1 MTLKQY
7 LRECGECER
16 QSTDW
21 TQGHNH
27 AGKMAK
33 GELRDLIMNAV
44 EVYKM
49 LDPNDEI
56 PGWIASYITLSS
68 DYIHSVK
75 ESLAEEAT
83 EMYNDWQEDNYEE
96 EPVPTEYITERKR
109 K

>member
-7 LRECGECER
+7 LKECGECER

-21 TQGHNH
+21 NQGPNH
-27 AGKMAK
+27 AGRMAK
-33 GELRDLIMNAV
+33 GDLRDLIMNAV

-49 LDPNDEI
+49 LGPNDEI

-75 ESLAEEAT
+75 ASLSEEAT
-83 EMYNDWQEDNYEE
+83 EMNNSWEE
-96 EPVPTEYITERKR
+96 EKSSPAEYITERKR